1 MDVTP
6 YRALSFDIVGT
17 LIDYRSGA
25 LAWLKSRLAQRGA
38 EAADGAILDA
48 FHLAEAREHAARPTT
63 PFTQTLPEV
72 WRHVAARFG
81 VEVADG
87 DGAAFVASIAEWPA
101 FDDSV
106 DALRRLAGRFTLAAV
121 TNADRWGAE
130 RMAETL
136 GRPFEVLVSAEEA
149 GAVKPDPRPFELVW
163 ARLERACGL
172 PRGQVLQVA
181 QGLTTDVA
189 PCTRR
194 GMPVVWINRS
204 GVAAESAAPDLELA
218 SLAAFADH
226 AGV

>member
-6 YRALSFDIVGT
+6 YRALCFDIVGT

-25 LAWLKSRLAQRGA
+25 LTWLRSNLAQRGV
-38 EAADGAILDA
+38 EADDSAILDA

-81 VEVADG
+81 VGVEEG
-87 DGAAFVASIAEWPA
+87 DGAAVIAAIPDWPA

-106 DALRRLAGRFTLAAV
+106 DALRRLGGRFTLAAV

-136 GRPFEVLVSAEEA
+136 GSPFDVLVSAEEA
-149 GAVKPDPRPFELVW
+149 GAVKPDPRPFELAW
-163 ARLERACGL
+163 SRLERDAGI

-181 QGLTTDVA
+181 QGLGTDIA
-189 PCTRR
+189 PCTDFGR
-194 GMPVVWINRS
+194 PVVWINRT
-204 GVAAESAAPDLELA
+204 GIARGTAAPDLEVPNLA
-218 SLAAFADH
+218 DFADH